1 MDAVVTTIIV
11 STLGF
16 LLLIAG
22 VIITVFI
29 SNRRNA
35 MQEMK
40 MAQMQLDY
48 EKEMRKVEVEVQE
61 QVLANIGRELHDN
74 IGQLL
79 TYMNMQ
85 LEQYKFV
92 SDSPR
97 QLLDSMGG
105 TLTDTIQ
112 EVRRLGKSLNSDL
125 FESQGL
131 IPAIQQEV
139 SRLRQLN
146 KYEITWEYDKEP
158 ALDKNQKVITYR
170 ILQEMLNNIMKHA
183 GGSSIRIRMNGGG
196 HFRLVIEDNGK
207 GFDYDAIMKMGK
219 GSGLKNIVKRAEMAR
234 LSADFKSVIGKGTT
248 FTLETTS

>member
-1 MDAVVTTIIV
+1 MDVVGTTIIV
-11 STLGF
+11 STLAF

-22 VIITVFI
+22 VVITVFI

-40 MAQMQLDY
+40 MAQMQVAF
-48 EKEMRKVEVEVQE
+48 EQEMRKVEFEVQE
-61 QVLANIGRELHDN
+61 QVLVNIGRELHDN

-79 TYMNMQ
+79 TFMNMQ

-97 QLLDSMGG
+97 ELLDSMGG

-112 EVRRLGKSLNSDL
+112 EVRRLGKNLNSDL

-131 IPAIQQEV
+131 VPAVQQEV
-139 SRLRQLN
+139 ARLKQLN

-158 ALDKNQKVITYR
+158 QLDKNQKVIAF
-170 ILQEMLNNIMKHA
+170 H
-183 GGSSIRIRMNGGG
+183 
-196 HFRLVIEDNGK
+196 GK
-207 GFDYDAIMKMGK
+207 TPKK
-219 GSGLKNIVKRAEMAR
+219 P
-234 LSADFKSVIGKGTT
+234 
-248 FTLETTS
+248 

>member
-1 MDAVVTTIIV
+1 MDAVATTVIV

-40 MAQMQLDY
+40 MAQMQLDF
-48 EKEMRKVEVEVQE
+48 EKEMRKVEFEVQE
-61 QVLANIGRELHDN
+61 QVLVNIGRELHDN

-92 SDSPR
+92 STNPPE
-97 QLLDSMGG
+97 LLDSMGG

-131 IPAIQQEV
+131 VQAVQQEV
-139 SRLRQLN
+139 TRLRQLN
-146 KYEITWEYDKEP
+146 KYEIAWEYDKEP
-158 ALDKNQKVITYR
+158 LLDKNQKVITYR

-183 GGSSIRIRMNGGG
+183 GGSVIRIKMSTNGR
-196 HFRLVIEDNGK
+196 FRLVVEDNGK
-207 GFDYDAIMKMGK
+207 GFDYDGIMKTSK
-219 GSGLKNIVKRAEMAR
+219 GSGLKNIVKRAEMAKF
-234 LSADFKSVIGKGTT
+234 ACNFKSIIGKGTT